1 MLRKVHDCFKN
12 FRFQKKIALISI
24 LSSIVPLIVL
34 TFVGVSII
42 QAFIQQQEKSAY
54 SDNLKSISY
63 QLESKIHTYR
73 DSLLS

>member
-1 MLRKVHDCFKN
+1 MPIEREVLLLRKVHDCFKN

-42 QAFIQQQEKSAY
+42 RAFIQQQEKVLTPIISKVSA
-54 SDNLKSISY
+54 IS
-63 QLESKIHTYR
+63 
-73 DSLLS
+73 